1 MAVRPIDSLT
11 MLPRLAEAG
20 RTVHQSEQF
29 PHAFQQVLGAQ
40 VQQEGERSQK
50 QVRRRTEVEH
60 PVITADGQRSGGRA
74 PQGSGGEGRRSRQR
88 QTRSEP
94 AEPPPGTSR
103 LDVKV

>member
-11 MLPRLAEAG
+11 MLPRLQEAG
-20 RTVHQSEQF
+20 RAVQQTEQY

-50 QVRRRTEVEH
+50 QVRRRTEAEQPTVT
-60 PVITADGQRSGGRA
+60 PD
-74 PQGSGGEGRRSRQR
+74 GRRPGGQGQPSGRGEHHRRRQAR
-88 QTRSEP
+88 PEP
-94 AEPPPGTSR
+94 GDAPGGTGR

>member
-1 MAVRPIDSLT
+1 

-20 RTVHQSEQF
+20 RAVHQSEQF

-50 QVRRRTEVEH
+50 QVRRRTEAEQ
-60 PVITADGQRSGGRA
+60 PVITPDGQRSGGRA
-74 PQGSGGEGRRSRQR
+74 PQGSGGEGRRHRQSQAR
-88 QTRSEP
+88 FEQSEP
-94 AEPPPGTSR
+94 PQGSSR